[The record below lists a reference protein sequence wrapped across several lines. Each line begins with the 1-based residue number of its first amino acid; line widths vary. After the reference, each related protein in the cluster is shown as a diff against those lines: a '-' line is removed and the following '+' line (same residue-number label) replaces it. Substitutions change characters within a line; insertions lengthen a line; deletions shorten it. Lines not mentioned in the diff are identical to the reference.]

1 MCICV
6 FICVQISMIS
16 GEFFDL
22 LQRAVKRARG
32 EESRPFGGIQIILSG
47 DFHQLPSIP
56 PRFGMSAPAAGVF
69 TGRGHAFQSDAWHAL
84 RLQYCFLSGNRR
96 AGGDAEFAAIL
107 GRVRRG
113 EATEADANLLNTRA
127 PDLEG
132 DGVGGGL
139 GGRGGFA
146 TASSVMCKQ
155 AKEALEN
162 PVTVMPMNEQVNP

>member
-1 MCICV
+1 
-6 FICVQISMIS
+6 MIS

-56 PRFGMSAPAAGVF
+56 PRFGMSAPTPGVF
-69 TGRGHAFQSDAWHAL
+69 TGRGHAFQSDAWHSL

-96 AGGDAEFAAIL
+96 ACGDAEFAEIL

-113 EATEADANLLNTRA
+113 EATEADANMLNTRA
-127 PDLEG
+127 PDLTV
-132 DGVGGGL
+132 DGAGGG
-139 GGRGGFA
+139 GGVSRGGFA
-146 TASSVMCKQ
+146 TASSVMSKQ
-155 AKEALEN
+155 SKEALEN
-162 PVTVMPMNEQVNP
+162 PVTVMPMNEQVKP